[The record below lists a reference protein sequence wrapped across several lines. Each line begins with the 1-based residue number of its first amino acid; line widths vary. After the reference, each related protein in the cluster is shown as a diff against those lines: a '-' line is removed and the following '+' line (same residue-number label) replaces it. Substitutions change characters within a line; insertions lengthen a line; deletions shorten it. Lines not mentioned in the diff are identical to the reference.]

1 LKLFISQNL
10 THMSPNFDYKTGKHP
25 VTPQNNVAI
34 VKFFEFYN
42 RLSIINVKGF
52 DIFGKFI

>member
-1 LKLFISQNL
+1 
-10 THMSPNFDYKTGKHP
+10 MSPNFDYKTGKHP